1 MVISCNLNEAILSY
15 GGMGVRRG
23 DFILYYQQ
31 LKLKNY
37 TILKYTTCNFIWLK
51 CKIYDFYAVS
61 RWFSSLYTVS
71 IVLRNVRSSFS
82 STHSPSPPPLDLNS
96 LEF

>member
-31 LKLKNY
+31 LKLKITQY
-37 TILKYTTCNFIWLK
+37 
-51 CKIYDFYAVS
+51 
-61 RWFSSLYTVS
+61 
-71 IVLRNVRSSFS
+71 S
-82 STHSPSPPPLDLNS
+82 STLPVIL
-96 LEF
+96 FG

>member
-51 CKIYDFYAVS
+51 CKIYDFMQYPDG
-61 RWFSSLYTVS
+61 FLYYIQS
-71 IVLRNVRSSFS
+71 QLF
-82 STHSPSPPPLDLNS
+82 
-96 LEF
+96 